1 MQLQYMASRE
11 SKMKR
16 ILLILALTGLAACS
30 DSGSPEQQVR
40 AVIDQMERAAEDRDI
55 GELASHLS
63 EEYRDA
69 NGMDAQE
76 AARYAR
82 GYFIA
87 NQSIHLLTRIEELT
101 FPTDGEARAQVAV
114 GLLGR
119 NAVDQWDLAAE
130 AHTFKI
136 ALRREDDEWKVSF
149 LEVMRK

>member
-1 MQLQYMASRE
+1 MQLQYMAGRE

-16 ILLILALTGLAACS
+16 ILLILALASLAACS
-30 DSGSPEQQVR
+30 DSGSPDQQVR
-40 AVIDQMERAAEDRDI
+40 AVIDQMEQAAEDRDI

-69 NGMDAQE
+69 NGLGAEE

-114 GLLGR
+114 GMLGR
-119 NAVDQWDLAAE
+119 NAADQWDLAAE
-130 AHTFKI
+130 VHRFKV
-136 ALRREDDEWKVSF
+136 ALRREDGEWRITFVD
-149 LEVMRK
+149 VMRK

>member
-1 MQLQYMASRE
+1 MQLQYMAGRE

-16 ILLILALTGLAACS
+16 ILLILALAGLAACS

-40 AVIDQMERAAEDRDI
+40 AVIEQMERAVESRDM

-69 NGMDAQE
+69 NGMDAKE

-87 NQSIHLLTRIEELT
+87 NQSIHLLTRIEALT

-114 GLLGR
+114 GMLGR
-119 NAVDQWDLAAE
+119 NVADQWDLAAE
-130 AHTFKI
+130 VHTFKV
-136 ALRREDDEWKVSF
+136 ALRREDDEWKVTF
-149 LEVMRK
+149 AEVMRK

>member
-1 MQLQYMASRE
+1 MPIHRA
-11 SKMKR
+11 
-16 ILLILALTGLAACS
+16 LLFISFALLAACS

-40 AVIDQMERAAEDRDI
+40 AVIEQMEQAAENRDI

-63 EEYRDA
+63 QDYRDA

-87 NQSIHLLTRIEELT
+87 NQSIHLLTRVEELT
-101 FPTDGEARAQVAV
+101 FPTEGEARAQVAV
-114 GLLGR
+114 GMLGR
-119 NAVDQWDLAAE
+119 NAADQWDLAAE
-130 AHTFKI
+130 VHTFKI